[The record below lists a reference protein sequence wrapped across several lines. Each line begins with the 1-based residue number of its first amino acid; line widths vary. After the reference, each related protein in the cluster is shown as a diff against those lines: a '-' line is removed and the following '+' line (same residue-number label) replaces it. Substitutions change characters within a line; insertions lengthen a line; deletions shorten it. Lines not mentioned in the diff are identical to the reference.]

1 LGLAIADLGDDRS
14 AGAGGTGLGLA
25 VRDLRNNG
33 SSDGSL
39 GGTSLGLAIGDLGN
53 DGSSGLRAGGT
64 GLGLAVGDLRDDGS
78 RWAGSSSLGLSVR
91 DLGDDWA
98 GRWGLGLAIGD
109 LGDTGRLGDLG
120 LTIAD
125 LGSTTTSRDHVDV
138 NGNALGTSA
147 LAVQVVEGTRQALE
161 EHSGARGAV
170 AGGECERSVVADREA
185 GGLLS
190 TSLDGSIKL
199 EPAICISMMFAIEVW
214 YDMNS
219 LVVGS
224 DVSGAASLVLED
236 TILESQGQGTGE
248 LARWKI
254 TLGLG
259 GGDIDGLDVEVSRGG
274 SLATSRRALGQYG
287 TSSREGVD
295 SEGLHF
301 QKIVRGDDF
310 LTDVGLLNSEGW

>member
-199 EPAICISMMFAIEVW
+199 E
-214 YDMNS
+214 